1 MKFTVMDGAETDK
14 CMIHSK
20 KKKTREDRV
29 GIEVE
34 EIKQVIQTQ
43 QKE

>member
-1 MKFTVMDGAETDK
+1 MKFTVMDGAETGK

-20 KKKTREDRV
+20 KKTREDSV

>member
-20 KKKTREDRV
+20 KKHEKTVWGLKWKRSSR
-29 GIEVE
+29 
-34 EIKQVIQTQ
+34 
-43 QKE
+43 